1 MQSLLCVLALV
12 VTFAGQR
19 PTDIV
24 RWSAEAPAKSV
35 NAGAVAKIG
44 LTARIEDGW
53 KLYALAQP
61 KGGPVPLSITVAKGV
76 PFTLTT
82 KEIVSPAAK
91 AQKDELFSGG
101 NTQYYESEA
110 AFVLPVTVPK
120 SVAPGDHMVPV
131 DVTFQACG
139 KEICLRP
146 FTQRLEVKLT
156 VVK

>member
-1 MQSLLCVLALV
+1 MQWLLCVLALA
-12 VTFAGQR
+12 VTIAPQR

-24 RWSAEAPAKSV
+24 KWSLAAPPKSV

-44 LTARIEDGW
+44 LTATIEDGW

-61 KGGPVPLSITVAKGV
+61 KGGPVPLSITVSKGA
-76 PFTLTT
+76 PFTLAT

-91 AQKDELFSGG
+91 VQKDELFSGG

-110 AFVLPVTVPK
+110 AFILPVGVPK
-120 SVAPGDHMVPV
+120 SAAPGDHTVPV

-156 VVK
+156 VAR

>member
-1 MQSLLCVLALV
+1 MLAIASV
-12 VTFAGQR
+12 AAAQR

-24 RWSAEAPAKSV
+24 KWSAQPPSKPV
-35 NAGAVAKIG
+35 QVGGVAKVA
-44 LTARIEDGW
+44 LAADIEPGW
-53 KLYALAQP
+53 KLYAMTQP
-61 KGGPVPLSITVAKGV
+61 KGGPVPLSITVAKGA
-76 PFTLTT
+76 PFTLVT

-101 NTQYYESEA
+101 NTQYYESDA

-120 SVAPGDHMVPV
+120 STAPGDHTVPV

-146 FTQRLEVKLT
+146 FTQRLEVTLT
-156 VVK
+156 IVK